1 MKLLVISNGL
11 WLSGAQVSANEFLRY
26 IGGEAVVKVLSC
38 TEGKY
43 IYIPPKA
50 EVHRVPCG
58 KIGNLVTMDLDS
70 IAERFIKW
78 ADVVWI
84 ATSEFRL
91 APSIKKIR
99 RVPIIAHLHSYEFI
113 CPYMYLPCGYK
124 NVCTYGCCTYGCS
137 TYGCSMRKIVDCKQN
152 MILEMSKLGVL
163 PGIHK
168 ITHLATSFLTAP
180 IDYIRWRLNM
190 KEVIESIDFFI
201 AVSKFVRD
209 IYLEYFPGIESNIE
223 VIYNPGAL
231 RPWRYVNSFPERE
244 PYIIYAGG
252 ANIIKGP
259 HILLQAF
266 NLLHKDLDIE
276 LYMLGVSGSWVENY
290 VNRFGIKRVK
300 LLGKLFGYKFF
311 NMLARARATIVPSIT
326 PETGSLIAIE
336 SISLGVP
343 VIGSNRGAL
352 PEIIEGYGIVTEPKP
367 ENLSYAIS
375 IIMKREYNR
384 DEMRKYSEQKFG
396 KNNVEQFL
404 KTINDAF

>member
-1 MKLLVISNGL
+1 MIMKLLVISNGL

-26 IGGEAVVKVLSC
+26 IEDKAIVKVLSC

-50 EVHRVPCG
+50 EVHRVPCR
-58 KIGNLVTMDLDS
+58 KTGNLVTMDLDS
-70 IAERFIKW
+70 RAERFIKW
-78 ADVVWI
+78 ADAVWI

-113 CPYMYLPCGYK
+113 CPYMYLTYGYK
-124 NVCTYGCCTYGCS
+124 NVCTYGC
-137 TYGCSMRKIVDCKQN
+137 SMRKIVGCKQN
-152 MILEMSKLGVL
+152 MILEMSKLGAL
-163 PGIHK
+163 PGSHK
-168 ITHLATSFLTAP
+168 MMHLAASFLTAP

-209 IYLEYFPGIESNIE
+209 VYLEYFPGIESKIG

-244 PYIIYAGG
+244 SYIFYAGG
-252 ANIIKGP
+252 ANIVKGP

-266 NLLHKDLDIE
+266 NLLHKDFDVE
-276 LYMLGVSGSWVENY
+276 LYMLVVSGSWIENY
-290 VNRFGIKRVK
+290 VNKLGVK
-300 LLGKLFGYKFF
+300 KVRLLGKLNDYKFF
-311 NMLARARATIVPSIT
+311 NMLARARATITPSIC

-343 VIGSNRGAL
+343 VISTNRGAL
-352 PEIIEGYGIVTEPKP
+352 PEIVESYGIVTEPKP
-367 ENLSYAIS
+367 ENLAHAIS

-384 DEMRKYSEQKFG
+384 NEMKKYSEQKFG
-396 KNNVEQFL
+396 KSNVERFL
-404 KTINDAF
+404 RITNSVF